1 MKLNEIRD
9 NPGAH
14 HRKKRVGRGIGSG
27 IGKTSGRGVKGQ
39 GSRTGVRLKGFEG
52 GQMPLHMRMP
62 KRGFKNLFKQEFQLI
77 NFDRLE
83 AAIAEKRIDATK
95 PIDAAVLAQAGLIR
109 GNDHPVKLLARGTLK
124 SKVTLTVGAASVAA
138 KAMVEKAGGSLT
150 VA

>member
-124 SKVTLTVGAASVAA
+124 SKVTLTVGAASAAA
-138 KAMVEKAGGSLT
+138 KTMVEKVGGSLT